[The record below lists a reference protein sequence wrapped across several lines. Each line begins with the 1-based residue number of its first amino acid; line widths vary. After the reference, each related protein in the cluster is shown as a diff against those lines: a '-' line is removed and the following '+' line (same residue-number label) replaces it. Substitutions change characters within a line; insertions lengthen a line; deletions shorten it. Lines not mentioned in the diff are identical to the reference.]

1 MSSTKTFGA
10 NYNWLKVD
18 LDEKK
23 VILVGAGDTY
33 EGGTAARDDKSFFPL
48 MLEALGTLWDEDI
61 QELKKYAPYDSELR
75 SALMILYE
83 RQLKEANKYRIV

>member
-10 NYNWLKVD
+10 NCNWLKVD

-23 VILVGAGDTY
+23 VILVGAGDSY

-83 RQLKEANKYRIV
+83 RQLKKANKYRI